1 MPTVIRVHCGVVA
14 VVSMLLS
21 ACTPDHYV
29 PLSPAPV
36 PPPASFAHRAAS
48 PDVELLWS
56 CTRPQP
62 QITRISGAARNIGHR
77 EVRSIELTVQ
87 SLQTGPAPLLQT
99 EAGLPDT
106 MLYGR
111 DPSPF
116 QIDLPLEK
124 TPSRIDLTARFQVTP
139 GPIAPGAPGIP
150 GLLPVED
157 ACSPGRH
164 QNAVPRQ

>member
-1 MPTVIRVHCGVVA
+1 MPMVIRVHGGMLV
-14 VVSMLLS
+14 VVSMFLS
-21 ACTPDHYV
+21 ACTPAHYV
-29 PLSPAPV
+29 PLSPPPV
-36 PPPASFAHRAAS
+36 PPPGSFAHRAVS
-48 PDVELLWS
+48 PDVELLWN

-62 QITRISGAARNIGHR
+62 QITRINGAARNIGQR
-77 EVRSIELTVQ
+77 EVRSIELTVR
-87 SLQTGPAPLLQT
+87 SLQTGPDPLLQS
-99 EAGLPDT
+99 EVGLPDT

-116 QIDLPLEK
+116 QIDLSVEK

>member
-1 MPTVIRVHCGVVA
+1 MPTVIRVPCGVVT
-14 VVSMLLS
+14 VVSLLLS
-21 ACTPDHYV
+21 ACTPAHYV
-29 PLSPAPV
+29 PLSPGPV

-48 PDVELLWS
+48 SDVELLWN
-56 CTRPQP
+56 CTWPQP
-62 QITRISGAARNIGHR
+62 QIAHLSGAARNIGQR
-77 EVRSIELTVQ
+77 EVRSIDLTVR

-106 MLYGR
+106 MLYGP

-124 TPSRIDLTARFQVTP
+124 IPSRIDLTARFQVTP
-139 GPIAPGAPGIP
+139 GPIAPGASGTP
-150 GLLPVED
+150 GLLTVED
-157 ACSPGRH
+157 ACAPGRH